1 MALFKNKPQ
10 QTSVSP
16 RQSLE
21 IKYNSARGNL
31 LMVIVF
37 TVVNILLLVTNSN
50 SYFLFSAFVPYILVE
65 NGWYYTG
72 KYPVEAYGEYYSDMA
87 FAADVVL
94 YVLIAVAVIVLA
106 VYFLCWLFSK
116 KQRAGWIVVALVFFA
131 LDTVGYL
138 LYAFMYGMLDMSSVI
153 DILFHAWVIYYLVG
167 GLVANAK
174 LKKLPAEEELPEEAA
189 QEPAVAEETNINE

>member
-1 MALFKNKPQ
+1 MALFKNNPQ
-10 QTSVSP
+10 QTNVSP
-16 RQSLE
+16 RQALQ

-31 LMVIVF
+31 LMVILF
-37 TVVNILLLVTNSN
+37 TVVNIFLLVTNSN

-72 KYPVEAYGEYYSDMA
+72 KYPTEAYGEYYSEMT
-87 FAADVVL
+87 FAADSLL
-94 YVLIAVAVIVLA
+94 YVLVAVAVIILA
-106 VYFLCWLFSK
+106 LYLLCWLFSK

-167 GLVANAK
+167 GLVAHAK
-174 LKKLPAEEELPEEAA
+174 LKKFPEDAEESDIPEVTED
-189 QEPAVAEETNINE
+189 EENE